1 VLYLAAAFTYWACF
15 ALAILLVALLLFE
28 DRDLA

>member
-1 VLYLAAAFTYWACF
+1 MVYLAAAFTYWVCF
-15 ALAILLVALLLFE
+15 AVAILMVALLLFE